1 MRRPLFV
8 LGLLAALGCGPKAPP
23 PPVAVQPALLVAA
36 LEPLA
41 DAPPRALP
49 PGAEARVLA
58 ALRGVGLD
66 ATAVPAAD
74 FGPAFQSRRTP
85 EHRSAWLRTQS
96 GDGAP
101 LLVIVVAEAHF
112 YSQIEGR
119 LRWTVAVDL
128 LLATPGAPERPVVHH
143 FEVPVFLQFLH
154 EKEDAAVEAA
164 APVIAR
170 QVASHAGAWLGGL

>member
-1 MRRPLFV
+1 
-8 LGLLAALGCGPKAPP
+8 
-23 PPVAVQPALLVAA
+23 
-36 LEPLA
+36 
-41 DAPPRALP
+41 
-49 PGAEARVLA
+49 
-58 ALRGVGLD
+58 
-66 ATAVPAAD
+66 
-74 FGPAFQSRRTP
+74 
-85 EHRSAWLRTQS
+85 
-96 GDGAP
+96 
-101 LLVIVVAEAHF
+101 VIVAAEAHF